1 MLRVQ
6 PRISGRTNERSGNIL
21 LPRQQFTAIGIPYE
35 IPSSTTDAETIA
47 LKALGDVSSIQD
59 KVLFISLPG

>member
-6 PRISGRTNERSGNIL
+6 PRISGRTNERSGSIL

-35 IPSSTTDAETIA
+35 IPSNTTDADTIA
-47 LKALGDVSSIQD
+47 LKALGDVSNIQD
-59 KVLFISLPG
+59 KMLSVSLPG